1 MSKKPKLTVVKDK
14 EKPQAAAQS
23 DGRRQR
29 SQRSREKILRAYWEL
44 MLGGDMNPSAA
55 AIAEHAGVGL
65 RSVFRHFEDLDM
77 LLRELLALC
86 YDEVTPE
93 FMKPL
98 KSTDWKDQL
107 LELVDRNVMIWERI
121 KVPNLAGEIGR
132 FKSQVLMDDYQRSR
146 NIEISG
152 IKAILPKDI
161 DNYDKVLLA
170 LDAAMSFSTMRRL
183 REDRKLSISEV
194 KDVMTMMVRSIIEG
208 IDSSSN

>member
-1 MSKKPKLTVVKDK
+1 MSKKPKLSVVKDK
-14 EKPQAAAQS
+14 ENPQA

-29 SQRSREKILRAYWEL
+29 SQRSRERILRAYWEL
-44 MLGGDMNPSAA
+44 MLAGDMSPSAA

-65 RSVFRHFEDLDM
+65 RSVFRHFEDLDT
-77 LLRELLALC
+77 LLRELMELC

-98 KSTDWKDQL
+98 KSTNWKDQL
-107 LELVDRNVMIWERI
+107 VEVTERNVKIWERI
-121 KVPNLAGEIGR
+121 IVPHTAGEIGR

-146 NIEISG
+146 NLEISG

-161 DNYDKVLLA
+161 DNYQNVLLA

-194 KDVMTMMVRSIIEG
+194 KQVMTLMVKSIING
-208 IDSSSN
+208 ID